1 MEWFCGPALSV
12 LLGAGSQLFL
22 SAGLTDMREAVSD
35 AIPVLQQMQRE
46 LQAGVQS
53 ESVQLVSAEA
63 PMRQPEPGIGE
74 DTFDLA
80 GLRMSLSASASSGE
94 DRPASKS
101 ADAEVPRPLRRR
113 VLVFK
118 AGWCGACQSLNYEWP
133 KLQAVKWRIGSSESD
148 HFQIV
153 DVDLRPD
160 LMARYGVAQLPTLI
174 LIEDDREIRRTGAT
188 TAWHLAEF
196 YHGR

>member
-1 MEWFCGPALSV
+1 MEWFCGPVLSV
-12 LLGAGSQLFL
+12 LLGAGSQLL
-22 SAGLTDMREAVSD
+22 MSADVTELREAVST
-35 AIPVLQQMQRE
+35 AAPVLQQIQKE
-46 LQAGVQS
+46 LEAGLQS
-53 ESVQLVSAEA
+53 EPVQLVSAEA

-80 GLRMSLSASASSGE
+80 GLKLDRNASASSVSE
-94 DRPASKS
+94 RTESKA
-101 ADAEVPRPLRRR
+101 ADAETPRPLRRR

-118 AGWCGACQSLNYEWP
+118 AGWCGACQSLEYEWP
-133 KLQAVKWRIGSSESD
+133 KLRAVKWRIGSSETD
-148 HFQIV
+148 HFQVV

-174 LIEDDREIRRTGAT
+174 LIEDDREVRRTGST